1 MAGTKTQHH
10 AARRLVALI
19 NAYTRKRHAASL
31 IRERSHQSLLNA
43 YKNKLTA
50 WRESQKTSASD
61 FDLLKTLKID
71 SEEIKHSLM
80 LAWLLDHR
88 IERAGTHA
96 QGNLGFRLFL
106 AETDLSKN
114 GYAKFDYFV
123 SREVKGDLSR
133 VDVEVAAKGHFII
146 HLENKIYSKEATDQ
160 EDKEDQ
166 TKREWV
172 DLQRRAR
179 HLHVREKH
187 IHAFFVTLSQEKPSS
202 DHFEPLAWH
211 RIADVLDKFADLAKA
226 HEVSLFANHSARA
239 LRRMRPQI
247 TWHDDDKETED
258 SPRP

>member
-10 AARRLVALI
+10 AARRLAALI
-19 NAYTRKRHAASL
+19 NAYTRKRHAAAL
-31 IRERSHQSLLNA
+31 IREGSHQSLLNA

-50 WRESQKTSASD
+50 WRESQKISASD
-61 FDLLKTLKID
+61 FNLLKTLKIVD
-71 SEEIKHSLM
+71 EEIKYSLM

-96 QGNLGFRLFL
+96 QGNLGFCLFL

-160 EDKEDQ
+160 ENKEDQ
-166 TKREWV
+166 TKREWI
-172 DLQRRAR
+172 DLERRAKY
-179 HLHVREKH
+179 LDVTQEH
-187 IHAFFVTLSQEKPSS
+187 IHAFFVTLSGEKPSS
-202 DHFEPLAWH
+202 DHFVRLKWN
-211 RIADVLDKFADLAKA
+211 RIADVLVKFAKLAKPP
-226 HEVSLFANHSARA
+226 EVKLFANHYARA
-239 LRRMRPQI
+239 LRRMTEQI
-247 TWHDDDKETED
+247 TWYEDEKDTED
-258 SPRP
+258 SPGP

>member
-1 MAGTKTQHH
+1 MVGTKTQHH
-10 AARRLVALI
+10 AARRFAALI
-19 NAYTRKRHAASL
+19 NAYTRKRHAAAL

-50 WRESQKTSASD
+50 WRKSQKISASE

-71 SEEIKHSLM
+71 GEEIKHSLM

-106 AETDLSKN
+106 EETGLTKN
-114 GYAKFDYFV
+114 GYAKSDYFV

-133 VDVEVAAKGHFII
+133 VDIEVAATGHFII
-146 HLENKIYSKEATDQ
+146 HLENKIYSEEATDQ

-166 TKREWV
+166 TKREWL

-179 HLHVREKH
+179 RLEVGPEHVH
-187 IHAFFVTLSQEKPSS
+187 GFFVTLSGEKPSS
-202 DHFEPLAWH
+202 DYFVPLAWH
-211 RIADVLDKFADLAKA
+211 RIADVLNKFAKVAKPP
-226 HEVSLFANHSARA
+226 EVSLFANHYARA
-239 LRRMRPQI
+239 LRRMTQQI